1 MKGMVINMRSPLII
15 TETCMGNQ
23 YYSVEDYMFN
33 QRELV
38 LDESVNA
45 ESMANMI
52 TQFRYLDR
60 IDPGKEITLY
70 ITSPGGEV
78 TSGLAFYDVIR
89 MAESPVK
96 TVCIG
101 TAASMG
107 AILFLAGDERLMT
120 KHSKIMIHDPSIS
133 MGSTPSKALAV
144 KETLES
150 IMKTREDLARIIAER
165 TGKSLRTIYS
175 KTKGDAYFD
184 AREAIDFGLAT
195 GILEKNAEL

>member
-1 MKGMVINMRSPLII
+1 MRDPLII

-33 QRELV
+33 QRELY
-38 LDESVNA
+38 LDEGVNA
-45 ESMANMI
+45 ESMASMI
-52 TQFRYLDR
+52 RQFRYLDQV
-60 IDPGKEITLY
+60 DPGKEITLY

-89 MAESPVK
+89 MAKSKVR
-96 TVCIG
+96 TICCG

-107 AILFLAGDERLMT
+107 AILFLSGDERLMT
-120 KHSKIMIHDPSIS
+120 RHSKIMIHDPSIT
-133 MGSTPSKALAV
+133 MGNAPSKALEV

-165 TGKSLRTIYS
+165 TGKTLKTVYA
-175 KTKGDAYFD
+175 KTKGDAYFSAD
-184 AREAIDFGLAT
+184 EAVKFGLAT
-195 GILEKNAEL
+195 GILE